1 MTSVVQLDAAGLRK
15 RLLVQHGET
24 APKEWSKMQLLLRVT
39 ELEGPDGLTPKKA
52 EISPLR
58 LMEVEIN
65 QAARKKASLVNL
77 IREQL
82 PANLTGNETIEV
94 LKVKAL
100 DAAYR
105 TCAAHPQDWVGF
117 GLHANKKYH
126 EVYAQE
132 PDYCQWVQTTAS
144 EGPTCPKLQRFAA
157 WLDQQD
163 PADRAKVAME
173 SQKGYRRMSKAKGS
187 KEVNDQNMTAS
198 PQLDQLTAVVGM
210 LAKEVQ
216 SLKEEKE
223 SRRKINSS
231 ADGVSSSDWET
242 MTNPQ

>member
-1 MTSVVQLDAAGLRK
+1 M
-15 RLLVQHGET
+15 
-24 APKEWSKMQLLLRVT
+24 
-39 ELEGPDGLTPKKA
+39 
-52 EISPLR
+52 
-58 LMEVEIN
+58 
-65 QAARKKASLVNL
+65 
-77 IREQL
+77 
-82 PANLTGNETIEV
+82 
-94 LKVKAL
+94 
-100 DAAYR
+100 
-105 TCAAHPQDWVGF
+105 
-117 GLHANKKYH
+117 
-126 EVYAQE
+126 YAQE
-132 PDYCQWVQTTAS
+132 PDDCQWVQTTAS
-144 EGPTCPKLQRFAA
+144 EGPTCPKLHRFAA